1 MSLIKTLNTQTG
13 QTIYSRSQS
22 PRKYISRN
30 FWLWTYSNRE
40 TRERYNAAAAAAESL
55 QSCPTLCD
63 PRDGSPPGSPS
74 LGFSRQEHWSGLP
87 FPSPMRESEKWK
99 WSLSVVS
106 DSERPRGL
114 QPTRLLH
121 PRDFPGKSAG
131 VGRPCLLRTA
141 QWASDAHTQGNAPL
155 RLLVYITLVFYI
167 TLQLETSWHVHPN
180 CHFPSLKILD
190 FFLYHHKTHLLRP
203 RCNWRIHKLSLI
215 FESVLF

>member
-1 MSLIKTLNTQTG
+1 MSLIKTLNIQTG
-13 QTIYSRSQS
+13 QTIYLRSQS
-22 PRKYISRN
+22 PRKYISHN

-40 TRERYNAAAAAAESL
+40 TREWYNAAAAAAKSL
-55 QSCPTLCD
+55 QSCLTLCN
-63 PRDGSPPGSPS
+63 PRDGSPPGSPVPGILQS
-74 LGFSRQEHWSGLP
+74 RTLEWVAISFSNA
-87 FPSPMRESEKWK
+87 WK
-99 WSLSVVS
+99 WSRWVLS
-106 DSERPRGL
+106 DSWRPHGL
-114 QPTRLLH
+114 RPTRLLH

-131 VGRPCLLRTA
+131 VGRPCLLPMA

-155 RLLVYITLVFYI
+155 CLLVYITLVFYI
-167 TLQLETSWHVHPN
+167 NLQLETSGHVHPN